1 MNKDVGMSISLCFI
15 GLHDFHWLLML
26 VEFEIEVLLE
36 RRKVS
41 NKGKIIQANNI
52 QLVELI

>member
-1 MNKDVGMSISLCFI
+1 ME
-15 GLHDFHWLLML
+15 GL
-26 VEFEIEVLLE
+26 VQPCPEQEFEIEVLLE